1 MADDMVFDLDPNVIG
16 PKSKKQYD
24 FMHSEAD
31 ITVFGGAAGAGK
43 SYLGVMDFIK

>member
-16 PKSKKQYD
+16 PKSLKQYL

-31 ITVFGGAAGAGK
+31 ITVFGL
-43 SYLGVMDFIK
+43 SLIHI